1 MKSTVKTMG
10 LLLGI
15 LLAGSLIVQGQ
26 NTYVQPGF
34 RYRTFNRI
42 PDLTEK
48 QKTEL
53 TELAQ
58 THWVKMDTL
67 RAEMRRTTD
76 IQKRGDIARDI
87 QIEKDTHRQNVLN
100 LLTDKQ
106 KEAFNSFPGMGMR
119 GPAYGQPGRRG
130 PGRGMGPG
138 NRGYGM
144 HGHGRGMGPGMN
156 RNNCPVWQ
164 GRGRGV
170 WQ

>member
-1 MKSTVKTMG
+1 MG

-15 LLAGSLIVQGQ
+15 LLAGSLMVQGQ
-26 NTYVQPGF
+26 DTDVQPGF
-34 RYRTFNRI
+34 RHRTFYRI

-48 QKTEL
+48 QKTEI
-53 TELAQ
+53 TALAQ
-58 THWVKMDTL
+58 KHWVKMDTL

-106 KEAFNSFPGMGMR
+106 KEAFNSFPGRGMR
-119 GPAYGQPGRRG
+119 GPANGQYGRRG
-130 PGRGMGPG
+130 PGWGMRPG

-144 HGHGRGMGPGMN
+144 YGHGRGMAPGMY
-156 RNNCPVWQ
+156 RNNPPMWQ